1 MSRVEECLG
10 HRHASPW
17 ASATWGDPQRPNL
30 GCLEAFDV
38 FFIIF
43 LGFLNLLWEKT
54 GGFLFSEKAR
64 AEASGGLKG
73 ITASGAELP
82 EPENGGKLLH
92 QRWFRPFFF
101 FRQVGEVR

>member
-30 GCLEAFDV
+30 GCLEAFG
-38 FFIIF
+38 IF
-43 LGFLNLLWEKT
+43 LGFVVGSVGDSNFRESQIHKN
-54 GGFLFSEKAR
+54 SSR
-64 AEASGGLKG
+64 AEAGGGLKG

-92 QRWFRPFFF
+92 QRWFRHGFL
-101 FRQVGEVR
+101 RQW

>member
-38 FFIIF
+38 FFVGFVGDFWGIPIF
-43 LGFLNLLWEKT
+43 RESQIHKN
-54 GGFLFSEKAR
+54 SNR
-64 AEASGGLKG
+64 AEAGGGLKG

-92 QRWFRPFFF
+92 QRWFRHGFFGS
-101 FRQVGEVR
+101 GEMQ